1 MISSPSGELFSGGAF
16 GLAVAVAGNNSH
28 GEMNQRILR
37 DYPRVCGEQV
47 CMAFISVFVKRITPA
62 YAGNR
67 LYGSIFKSSKI
78 ARMFPKIH

>member
-1 MISSPSGELFSGGAF
+1 MISSSSGELFSGGAF

-28 GEMNQRILR
+28 GEMNPRILR

-62 YAGNR
+62 YAGNSSQESER
-67 LYGSIFKSSKI
+67 PYG
-78 ARMFPKIH
+78 AWDYPCVCGE

>member
-28 GEMNQRILR
+28 GEMNPRILR

-62 YAGNR
+62 YAGNS
-67 LYGSIFKSSKI
+67 YKFKFI
-78 ARMFPKIH
+78 VFYALDYPRVCGE

>member
-28 GEMNQRILR
+28 GEMNPRILR

-62 YAGNR
+62 YAGNS
-67 LYGSIFKSSKI
+67 GSCTL
-78 ARMFPKIH
+78 

>member
-1 MISSPSGELFSGGAF
+1 MISSPSGELFSRGAF

-28 GEMNQRILR
+28 GEMNPRILR

-62 YAGNR
+62 YAGNS
-67 LYGSIFKSSKI
+67 LPSIYSSSPLVDYP
-78 ARMFPKIH
+78 RVCGE

>member
-1 MISSPSGELFSGGAF
+1 MISSPSGEQLSGGAF

-28 GEMNQRILR
+28 GEMNPRILR

-67 LYGSIFKSSKI
+67 GFRVPLDFIF
-78 ARMFPKIH
+78 ADYPCVCGE

>member
-1 MISSPSGELFSGGAF
+1 MISSSSGELFSGGAF

-28 GEMNQRILR
+28 GEMNPRILR

-67 LYGSIFKSSKI
+67 LAPVPLVGVEPDYPRVCGE
-78 ARMFPKIH
+78 

>member
-1 MISSPSGELFSGGAF
+1 MISSSSGELFSGGAF

-28 GEMNQRILR
+28 GEMNPRILR

-67 LYGSIFKSSKI
+67 ARYGRR
-78 ARMFPKIH
+78 AMVAEDYPRVCGE

>member
-1 MISSPSGELFSGGAF
+1 MISNPSGELFSGGVF

-28 GEMNQRILR
+28 GEMNPRILR

-62 YAGNR
+62 YAGNSSQESER
-67 LYGSIFKSSKI
+67 PYG
-78 ARMFPKIH
+78 AWDYPCVCGE

>member
-28 GEMNQRILR
+28 GEMNPRILR

-67 LYGSIFKSSKI
+67 EDRQRQIFSNKDYP
-78 ARMFPKIH
+78 RVCGE

>member
-28 GEMNQRILR
+28 GEMNPRILR

-62 YAGNR
+62 YAGNSQLQDADGIGAGDYPR
-67 LYGSIFKSSKI
+67 VCGE
-78 ARMFPKIH
+78 